1 MIRRPP
7 RSTRTDTLFP
17 YTTLFRSLFRQLRR
31 QNADVAGSYVA
42 SGRSRS
48 GTYRRIS
55 YPGRCATEDG
65 RQWILS
71 VLTPDVPG
79 SCGTNGLAGL
89 RPIDDCRGSHLA
101 ACAGSERPE
110 EANRFFF
117 SGAYGN
123 PYRRP

>member
-7 RSTRTDTLFP
+7 ISTRTETLFP
-17 YTTLFRSLFRQLRR
+17 YTTLFRSLACLFRQLRR

-65 RQWILS
+65 RLWFHS

-79 SCGTNGLAGL
+79 SFGTNGLAGL
-89 RPIDDCRGSHLA
+89 RPIDDCRGLHLA
-101 ACAGSERPE
+101 GCAGAERHE
-110 EANRFFF
+110 EANRLDRK
-117 SGAYGN
+117 STRLN
-123 PYRRP
+123 S